1 MVDVS
6 LLVADVDTA
15 LRTLPQITVFDGHV
29 PAKVPEMGGYVLPYV
44 VIWAGIGD
52 EPQEQ
57 TSCGVHST
65 DTLIWDFQTTTV
77 GATADVCR
85 RVAQDVKTALNNL
98 PTGTGRVRPNPDGF
112 QQQTPILD
120 TSVTPAR
127 FMLPVQWRLIT
138 N

>member
-6 LLVADVDTA
+6 LLVADVDAA
-15 LRTLPQITVFDGHV
+15 LRTLPNVGTFDGYV
-29 PAKVPEMGGYVLPYV
+29 PAKVPEAGGYVLPYV

-57 TSCGVHST
+57 TSDGLHST
-65 DTLIWDFQTTTV
+65 DTLVWDFQTTAV
-77 GATADVCR
+77 AATADVCR
-85 RVAQDVKTALNNL
+85 CVAADAKTALNNL
-98 PTGTGRVRPNPDGF
+98 RSGTGRVRPNPDGF
-112 QQQTPILD
+112 QQQAPILD

-127 FMLPVQWRLIT
+127 FMLPQQWRLIT